1 MQADSKSRTVEVPTK
16 VRKSSP
22 DLFVEHHGSVFRLSP
37 QTLSARLWI
46 ADNIKDSGARPY
58 YPIALEHIEAVIQR
72 IQNDGLA
79 CELGGVL

>member
-1 MQADSKSRTVEVPTK
+1 MQADSKSRTLAVPTK
-16 VRKSSP
+16 VRESSP
-22 DLFVEHHGSVFRLSP
+22 DFFVEYHGSVFRLSP

-58 YPIALEHIEAVIQR
+58 YPIALEHIDAIIEG

-79 CELGGVL
+79 CELGGVS